1 MQKTVLLEKGI
12 FRHVLH
18 SEYTACRYNSSS
30 TGNAL
35 RSATREPSVSPT
47 NLVIKK
53 GRSSLTNL
61 IEQVDTGVLLNDF
74 TGDVDPSSGYFNG
87 RGEGS
92 YIKGGE
98 IEYSCKNLHVQ
109 GNAFELLGNVIGV
122 GKEEHCSS
130 EGMYAVPLLTGAV
143 TVIA

>member
-1 MQKTVLLEKGI
+1 LKKG
-12 FRHVLH
+12 FF
-18 SEYTACRYNSSS
+18 ACKYGGSS

-47 NLVIKK
+47 NLVVEK
-53 GRSSLTNL
+53 GRSSLEELT
-61 IEQVDTGVLLNDF
+61 EQVDTGVLLNDF
-74 TGDVDPSSGYFNG
+74 TGDLDPSSGYFNG

-98 IEYSCKNLHVQ
+98 IEYHCKNLHVQ
-109 GNAFELLGNVIGV
+109 GNAFEFLKNVTVI

-130 EGMYAVPLLTGAV
+130 EGVYAVPLLTGAV